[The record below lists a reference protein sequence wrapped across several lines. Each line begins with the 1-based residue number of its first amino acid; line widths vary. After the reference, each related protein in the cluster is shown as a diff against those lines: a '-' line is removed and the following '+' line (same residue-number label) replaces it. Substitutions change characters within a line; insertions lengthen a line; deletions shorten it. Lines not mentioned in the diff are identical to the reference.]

1 MDANSYIHI
10 SNMDLLIA
18 LLFIAISGAIS
29 HWQKLELERDMA
41 VGTIRAFAQ
50 LLAVGF
56 VLQQLFDAARWYW
69 VVLALAI
76 MTTVAAHNGVRR
88 QTGAK
93 QGLFTVMMAAIATG
107 ASITLILVIGVVLRV
122 RPWYMPQYVI
132 LIAGMILGNCM
143 NGAALVVNRLHSELT
158 LRRNLVEA
166 ALALGAPAKKAA
178 SEAMRESLRAAMMPT
193 INSMMTVGLVHLP
206 GMMTGQMISGT
217 SPLDAVRY
225 QIVVMLMI
233 AAATAV
239 TAMTAAFGALGVFFT
254 PFHQLSPR
262 LELGEA
268 WDAYTHD
275 KSKH

>member
-122 RPWYMPQYVI
+122 GPWYMPQYVI
-132 LIAGMILGNCM
+132 PIAGMILG
-143 NGAALVVNRLHSELT
+143 
-158 LRRNLVEA
+158 
-166 ALALGAPAKKAA
+166 
-178 SEAMRESLRAAMMPT
+178 
-193 INSMMTVGLVHLP
+193 
-206 GMMTGQMISGT
+206 
-217 SPLDAVRY
+217 
-225 QIVVMLMI
+225 
-233 AAATAV
+233 
-239 TAMTAAFGALGVFFT
+239 
-254 PFHQLSPR
+254 
-262 LELGEA
+262 
-268 WDAYTHD
+268 
-275 KSKH
+275 

>member
-1 MDANSYIHI
+1 
-10 SNMDLLIA
+10 MDLLIA

-132 LIAGMILGNCM
+132 PIAGMILGNCM

-158 LRRNLVEA
+158 LRRNQVEA